1 MPKRRASG
9 EGNIRKRKD
18 GRWEGRYTVGHVLE
32 TGKAIEVRAWARKNS
47 KKVIGEKVRKKSRFR
62 KKSGLSAMYYQF
74 RCMLK
79 IGKIES

>member
-32 TGKAIEVRAWARKNS
+32 TGKAIEVRAWARKKQQVS
-47 KKVIGEKVRKKSRFR
+47 YWRKKCG
-62 KKSGLSAMYYQF
+62 KSPDFARNQDFLSCITNLDA
-74 RCMLK
+74 C
-79 IGKIES
+79 